1 MRDEILYT
9 PDEIAKKLKLSKYT
23 VYEMIKR
30 NEIPAHRI
38 GRSLRIT
45 ESQLATYLSQSKQP
59 DNSFEGEIILVDDE
73 TYAKIPG
80 SPASVNISVVTQS
93 RGTVMISIKSDDII
107 LSRSRIECSAENNI
121 AGTITGMEENGS
133 TYKVVVNVGI
143 PLIVSLTKRSVA
155 ELNFKLG
162 DSVHC
167 IFKALAVTVV

>member
-59 DNSFEGEIILVDDE
+59 DNSFEAEIVQIDDE
-73 TYAKIPG
+73 TFAKIPG
-80 SPASVNISVVTQS
+80 TSSAVNLSVVTQS
-93 RGTVMISIKSDDII
+93 RGPAMVSIKSEDII
-107 LSRSRIECSAENNI
+107 LSRTRVVCSAENNI
-121 AGTITGMEENGS
+121 PGTITGMEENGN
-133 TYKVVVNVGI
+133 TYKIVVNVGI

-155 ELNFKLG
+155 ELSFKLG